1 MLVCKLVRRNGIAR
15 RPQKFEL
22 DPVPSGG
29 RNFKNKSSMSL
40 TEDDAL
46 GSLQRRLDHALS
58 DGTERQ
64 CQGLLDWSMCARR
77 GQMDGQVDRW
87 VSPVQHKL
95 TAVSSDTRL

>member
-1 MLVCKLVRRNGIAR
+1 MESLVAR
-15 RPQKFEL
+15 R
-22 DPVPSGG
+22 
-29 RNFKNKSSMSL
+29 SSNWIQVATLKKTKMSL

>member
-1 MLVCKLVRRNGIAR
+1 MESLVAR
-15 RPQKFEL
+15 RSSNWIQFPPE
-22 DPVPSGG
+22 VATS
-29 RNFKNKSSMSL
+29 NKSSMSL

>member
-1 MLVCKLVRRNGIAR
+1 MQTRETEWNR

-22 DPVPSGG
+22 EVATS
-29 RNFKNKSSMSL
+29 KKKVSMSL

>member
-1 MLVCKLVRRNGIAR
+1 MESLVAR
-15 RPQKFEL
+15 RSSNWIQFPPE
-22 DPVPSGG
+22 VATS
-29 RNFKNKSSMSL
+29 NKSMSL